1 MLLNFFK
8 LSYSDVSCDANHI
21 LNDQRQ
27 QKSRRAQL
35 HTISKSYLIGLFFG
49 EAVEKEQALKLMVF
63 LTNKTSLMQELQHNR
78 KSGEKVTR
86 GSF

>member
-1 MLLNFFK
+1 MLLNFLK
-8 LSYSDVSCDANHI
+8 LSYSDVSCNANHI
-21 LNDQRQ
+21 LNDLRQ

-49 EAVEKEQALKLMVF
+49 EAVETK
-63 LTNKTSLMQELQHNR
+63 NKTSLMQELQLNR
-78 KSGEKVTR
+78 KSGEKITR